1 MSRYVHPTMFSLF
14 TLTLLFSL
22 AWHLLSPPDG
32 NIGEVD
38 GEVIDSREW
47 RRGEW
52 RVLQG
57 QRIGEEATLVL
68 RCRCAGRVRTVCLS
82 SENICTR

>member
-14 TLTLLFSL
+14 SLTLLFSL

-38 GEVIDSREW
+38 GVVIDSR
-47 RRGEW
+47 
-52 RVLQG
+52 
-57 QRIGEEATLVL
+57 
-68 RCRCAGRVRTVCLS
+68 
-82 SENICTR
+82 